1 MVAPAAGVKVPE
13 PALKVPPVPE
23 VRVHTPP
30 VDSPVI
36 RENRLTGVVELSH
49 TAAEPLL
56 PAFGGVAIVAVILTP
71 VLLQVASLSLT
82 HATK

>member
-1 MVAPAAGVKVPE
+1 MVAPAAGVKLPE

-49 TAAEPLL
+49 TAVEPLL
-56 PAFGGVAIVAVILTP
+56 PALLSGETLTVATEVELGQGDVPVIV
-71 VLLQVASLSLT
+71 
-82 HATK
+82 